1 MLSAIEDRQ
10 QQIVNHLKVN
20 QFATVAD
27 LIDLVNYSDGQERSC
42 FTGREW
48 IDQANTWRSDDYRQQ
63 EN

>member
-27 LIDLVNYSDGQERSC
+27 LIDLVNYS
-42 FTGREW
+42 EW
-48 IDQANTWRSDDYRQQ
+48 INQANTWRRDDYRQQ

>member
-27 LIDLVNYSDGQERSC
+27 LIDLVNYSEATVKRDLVLLEESGLIR
-42 FTGREW
+42 R
-48 IDQANTWRSDDYRQQ
+48 RDDYRQQ